1 MQNRVVVA
9 VVVVVL
15 LIGLGMG
22 LTVGYYSAHTSK
34 VSTLSLSVFAAGS
47 TTYVLGSQLYPRF
60 ENMTGIKV
68 ASTFGGSVSGASE
81 VDTGAPYDV
90 YISAAAGVIPQY
102 LFPNKTASWM
112 VMFATNEMA
121 IVWLNSSL
129 DISTPYWF
137 ENLTSPG
144 IKVGVSNAS
153 LDPSG
158 FQAIETLKLAGLLYT
173 QYNNTTQLGNS
184 GKTIGQFVRNAWNN
198 DSGLYGKYNEA
209 WNGWFG
215 PNGTLVK
222 DGMGKGYPT
231 DYPLALY
238 YQIFNYSYR
247 HGDLIPTTEE
257 YGLNAYLK
265 SGAVS
270 YALTYRSQAIN
281 QKLYY
286 FQNANGGNGLSN
298 WINLGNTTSA
308 EVEFYGAV
316 TTAGP
321 GYSNIGDFPGGPIL
335 YSATIVSTSKNTI
348 EAQQLIYYLIT
359 GLGDSL
365 LKQSDFDPIS
375 APYIYSPTSGSPP
388 FLNGI
393 TVPIP
398 SYIPS
403 SSYKEV

>member
-1 MQNRVVVA
+1 MSSKLIAIILALVLVVGVGVGFA
-9 VVVVVL
+9 V
-15 LIGLGMG
+15 GHF
-22 LTVGYYSAHTSK
+22 TSALPEKMLPVT
-34 VSTLSLSVFAAGS
+34 VFAAGS
-47 TTYVLGSQLYPRF
+47 LTSVLGTDFYPQF
-60 ENMTGIKV
+60 ENYTGINV
-68 ASTFGGSVSGASE
+68 APTFGGSVSGASE

-102 LFPNKTASWM
+102 MFPNKTANWM
-112 VMFATNEMA
+112 VIFASNEMA
-121 IVWLNSSL
+121 ITWLNSSL
-129 DISTPYWF
+129 NISTPYWF
-137 ENLTSPG
+137 ESLTSPG

-158 FQAIETLKLAGLLYT
+158 FQAIEMIKLAGLLYT
-173 QYNNTTQLGNS
+173 QYNNTTQLGKS
-184 GKTIGQFVRNAWNN
+184 GKTIGQFVRDAWNN
-198 DSGLYGKYNEA
+198 DSGLYGKYNKA

-215 PNGTLVK
+215 PNGTLDK
-222 DGMGKGYPT
+222 DGMGNGYPAN
-231 DYPLALY
+231 YSLALY
-238 YQIFNYSYR
+238 YQMFNYSYR
-247 HGDLIPTTEE
+247 HGDLVPTTEE
-257 YGLNAYLK
+257 YGLDAYLK
-265 SGAVS
+265 TGAVD

-286 FQNANGGNGLSN
+286 FQNANGGNGLSG
-298 WINLGNTTSA
+298 WINLGNTSGA

-335 YSATIVSTSKNTI
+335 YSATIVSSSKNTN

-359 GLGDSL
+359 SLGDSL
-365 LKQSDFDPIS
+365 LKKSDFNPIGT
-375 APYIYSPTSGSPP
+375 PYLYSLVSGSPS

-398 SYIPS
+398 SYMPT